1 MLRHLPSVN
10 DLLEQPAILELT
22 VAHGRVVVTE
32 WVRQAINEKRETL
45 RKQARQQSSADSGA
59 GEGDSTGGKDVAAL
73 RDLLR
78 IELLETVARFA
89 HESDL
94 ERVQGII
101 NATGIVLHTGLGRAP
116 LSAGAKQALQDAAG
130 ACNAEVD
137 IATGDRRYRGYQ
149 LNRTWQLLTG
159 CESSLIVNNNAAATL
174 LTLQALCAGREVII
188 SRGELIEIGGSFR
201 LPEIFELSGVI
212 LREVGTTNRTSLQ
225 DYENAIGPDTA
236 AIMHVHPSNY
246 RVVGFTSK
254 PDEADMFALAR
265 QHGVIAI
272 DDIGS
277 GALFDTKEA
286 GLPYEPTFQH
296 SITAGADVVL
306 GSGDKLLGGPQ
317 CGIIVGNDECVSK
330 IRQHPLA
337 RAVRVDKLTLAALG
351 ATLESYTR
359 DEARSEIPTQAM
371 LFATSEELQTRA
383 EAIRDEIADVPVL
396 TLSIRDDVAQVGGG
410 SLPAVELPTVVIALR
425 HAKLSA
431 DELASR
437 LRTGRIGVFVRIH
450 NEEVLLDIRSVLPED
465 DSRLA
470 LAVRLIR
477 PDD

>member
-1 MLRHLPSVN
+1 MLRHLPSVT
-10 DLLEQPAILELT
+10 DLLEQPAILELC
-22 VAHGRVVVTE
+22 VGHGRLLVTK
-32 WVRQAINEKRETL
+32 WVRQAVDEKRDAL
-45 RKQARQQSSADSGA
+45 RKQLQNTDNESG
-59 GEGDSTGGKDVAAL
+59 DKDAATV

-78 IELLETVARFA
+78 IELLEAVTGIA
-89 HESDL
+89 HKADL
-94 ERVQGII
+94 ECVQGII

-149 LNRTWQLLTG
+149 LNSTLQLLTG
-159 CESSLIVNNNAAATL
+159 CQSSLIVNNNAAATL
-174 LTLQALCAGREVII
+174 LTLQALGAGREVII

-212 LREVGTTNRTSLQ
+212 LREVGTTNRTSLK

-246 RVVGFTSK
+246 RVVGFASK
-254 PDEADMFALAR
+254 PDEADMFALAKK
-265 QHGVIAI
+265 HGLIAI

-296 SITAGADVVL
+296 SIAAGADVVL

-317 CGIIVGNDECVSK
+317 CGIIVGNDDCVAK
-330 IRQHPLA
+330 IRNHPLA
-337 RAVRVDKLTLAALG
+337 RAVRVGKLTLAALG
-351 ATLESYTR
+351 ATLDSYVR

-371 LFATSEELQTRA
+371 LFATTEELQNRA
-383 EAIRDEIADVPVL
+383 EAIKDEIADVPFL
-396 TLSIRDDVAQVGGG
+396 QLSIREDVAQVGGG
-410 SLPAVELPTVVIALR
+410 SLPAVELPTVVIAMK
-425 HAKLSA
+425 HQKISA
-431 DELASR
+431 DDLAIK
-437 LRTGRIGVFVRIH
+437 LRTGRIGVFVRIQN
-450 NEEVLLDIRSVLPED
+450 NEVVLDTRSVLPED

-477 PDD
+477 PEA

>member
-45 RKQARQQSSADSGA
+45 RKQASQQSSADSGA
-59 GEGDSTGGKDVAAL
+59 GEGDSTGDKDVAAL

-359 DEARSEIPTQAM
+359 DEARTEIPTQAM
-371 LFATSEELQTRA
+371 LFATAEELQTRA
-383 EAIRDEIADVPVL
+383 EAIRDEIADVPGL

-477 PDD
+477 ADD

>member
-1 MLRHLPSVN
+1 MLRHLPSVT
-10 DLLEQPAILELT
+10 DLLDQPAILELCSG
-22 VAHGRVVVTE
+22 HGRQLVTK
-32 WVRQAINEKRETL
+32 WVREAIDQKREAL
-45 RKQARQQSSADSGA
+45 RERSQQSPTEKPPA
-59 GEGDSTGGKDVAAL
+59 GSDDKDTAAV

-78 IELLETVARFA
+78 IELLEAVVEIA
-89 HESDL
+89 HQSDL

-149 LNRTWQLLTG
+149 LNSTLQLLTG

-174 LTLQALCAGREVII
+174 LTLQGLGAGREVII

-212 LREVGTTNRTSLQ
+212 LREVGTTNRTSLK

-246 RVVGFTSK
+246 RVVGFASK
-254 PDEADMFALAR
+254 PDEADMFALAKK
-265 QHGVIAI
+265 HGIIAI

-296 SITAGADVVL
+296 SIDAGADIVL

-317 CGIIVGNDECVSK
+317 CGIIVGNDECVAK

-337 RAVRVDKLTLAALG
+337 RAVRVGKLTLAALG
-351 ATLESYTR
+351 ATLDSYTR
-359 DEARSEIPTQAM
+359 EEARSEIPTQAM
-371 LFATSEELQTRA
+371 LFATTEELQIRA
-383 EAIRDEIADVPVL
+383 DAIKQEIADVPEL
-396 TLSIRDDVAQVGGG
+396 QISIRDDVAQVGGG
-410 SLPAVELPTVVIALR
+410 SLPAVELPTVVIALQ
-425 HAKLSA
+425 HKKLSA
-431 DELASR
+431 DELAVR
-437 LRTGRIGVFVRIH
+437 LRTGRIGVFVRIQ
-450 NEEVLLDIRSVLPED
+450 NDKVLLDIRSVLPED

-477 PDD
+477 SEGR

>member
-1 MLRHLPSVN
+1 MLRHIPSVT
-10 DLLEQPAILELT
+10 DLLEQPAILELC
-22 VAHGRVVVTE
+22 AGHGRLLVTK
-32 WVRQAINEKRETL
+32 WVRQAVDEKRDTL
-45 RKQARQQSSADSGA
+45 RKQLQNSG
-59 GEGDSTGGKDVAAL
+59 DKSDNKDAATV

-78 IELLETVARFA
+78 IELLEAVAQIA
-89 HESDL
+89 HKADL

-149 LNRTWQLLTG
+149 LNSTLQLLTG

-174 LTLQALCAGREVII
+174 LTLQALGAGREVII

-212 LREVGTTNRTSLQ
+212 LREVGTTNRTSLK

-246 RVVGFTSK
+246 RVVGFASK
-254 PDEADMFALAR
+254 PDEADMFALAKK
-265 QHGVIAI
+265 HNIIAI

-277 GALFDTKEA
+277 GALFDTREA

-296 SITAGADVVL
+296 SIDAGADVVL

-317 CGIIVGNDECVSK
+317 CGIIVGNDECIAK
-330 IRQHPLA
+330 IRNHPLA
-337 RAVRVDKLTLAALG
+337 RAVRVGKLTLAALG
-351 ATLESYTR
+351 ATLDSYVR

-371 LFATSEELQTRA
+371 LFATTEELQSRA
-383 EAIRDEIADVPVL
+383 EAIKEEIADVPGL
-396 TLSIRDDVAQVGGG
+396 QLSIRDDVAQVGGG
-410 SLPAVELPTVVIALR
+410 SLPAVELPTVVIALK
-425 HAKLSA
+425 HQKLSA
-431 DELASR
+431 DDFAIR

-450 NEEVLLDIRSVLPED
+450 NDEVLLDIRSVQPED

-477 PDD
+477 AVGR

>member
-10 DLLEQPAILELT
+10 DLLEQPAILELFA
-22 VAHGRVVVTE
+22 VHGRHVVTR
-32 WVRQAINEKRETL
+32 WVREAIDEKRESL
-45 RKQARQQSSADSGA
+45 RTGSGQRS
-59 GEGDSTGGKDVAAL
+59 EDTNGDRDAAAV

-78 IELLETVARFA
+78 IELLEAVGRFA
-89 HESDL
+89 QKSDL

-149 LNRTWQLLTG
+149 LNSALQLLTG
-159 CESSLIVNNNAAATL
+159 AESSLIVNNNAAATL
-174 LTLQALCAGREVII
+174 LTLQALGAGREVII

-212 LREVGTTNRTSLQ
+212 LKEVGTTNRTSLK
-225 DYENAIGPDTA
+225 DYEKAIGPDTA

-246 RVVGFTSK
+246 RVVGFASK
-254 PDEADMFALAR
+254 PDEAELFALAH
-265 QHGVIAI
+265 QHGIIAI

-277 GALFDTKEA
+277 GALFDTREA
-286 GLPYEPTFQH
+286 GLPCEPTFQH
-296 SITAGADVVL
+296 SINAGADVVL

-317 CGIIVGNDECVSK
+317 CGIIVGNDGCVGK
-330 IRQHPLA
+330 IRNHPLA

-351 ATLESYTR
+351 ATLDSYTR

-371 LFATSEELQTRA
+371 LFATMAELQSRA
-383 EAIRDEIADVPVL
+383 VSIREEIADVPGL
-396 TLSIRDDVAQVGGG
+396 RLSIREDLAQVGGG
-410 SLPAVELPTVVIALR
+410 SLPAVELPTVVIALQ
-425 HAKLSA
+425 HPKISA
-431 DELASR
+431 DELSRR
-437 LRTGRIGVFVRIH
+437 LRTGRIGVFARIQSD
-450 NEEVLLDIRSVLPED
+450 EVLLDIRSVLPED

-477 PDD
+477 PES

>member
-1 MLRHLPSVN
+1 MLRYLPSVN
-10 DLLEQPAILELT
+10 DLLEQPAVLELF
-22 VAHGRVVVTE
+22 AGHGRPVVTK
-32 WVRQAINEKRETL
+32 WVRQAIDQKRGEL
-45 RKQARQQSSADSGA
+45 RTTSCKLSDA
-59 GEGDSTGGKDVAAL
+59 EGSEQEAAAVREQL
-73 RDLLR
+73 RV
-78 IELLETVARFA
+78 ELLETVLGIAQK
-89 HESDL
+89 SDL
-94 ERVQGII
+94 ERVKGII

-116 LSAGAKQALQDAAG
+116 LSAGAKLALQNAAG

-149 LNRTWQLLTG
+149 LNPALQLLTD

-212 LREVGTTNRTSLQ
+212 LREVGTTNRTSLK
-225 DYENAIGPDTA
+225 DYEQAIGPDTA

-246 RVVGFTSK
+246 RVVGFSSK

-265 QHGVIAI
+265 EHGIIAI

-277 GALFDTKEA
+277 GALFDTKDA

-296 SITAGADVVL
+296 SIHAGADVVL

-317 CGIIVGNDECVSK
+317 CGIIVGNENCVAT
-330 IRQHPLA
+330 IRNHPLA
-337 RAVRVDKLTLAALG
+337 RAVRVGKLTLSALG
-351 ATLESYTR
+351 ATLDSYVR
-359 DEARSEIPTQAM
+359 EEARSEIPTQAM
-371 LFATSEELQTRA
+371 LFATTDELQTRA
-383 EAIRDEIADVPVL
+383 EAIKDEIADVPDL
-396 TLSIRDDVAQVGGG
+396 TLSIRDDLAQVGGG
-410 SLPAVELPTVVIALR
+410 SLPAVELPTVVIAMR
-425 HAKLSA
+425 HSKLSA
-431 DELASR
+431 DEMASQ
-437 LRTGRIGVFVRIH
+437 LRTGRIGVFARIQ
-450 NEEVLLDIRSVLPED
+450 NDEVLLDIRSVLPED

-477 PDD
+477 PDA

>member
-1 MLRHLPSVN
+1 MLRHLPSVT
-10 DLLEQPAILELT
+10 DLLEQPAILELC
-22 VAHGRVVVTE
+22 VGHGRLLVTK
-32 WVRQAINEKRETL
+32 WVRQAVDEKRDSL
-45 RKQARQQSSADSGA
+45 RKQLQNADAESG
-59 GEGDSTGGKDVAAL
+59 DKDAAAV

-78 IELLETVARFA
+78 IELLEAVTEIA
-89 HESDL
+89 HKADL

-149 LNRTWQLLTG
+149 LNSTLQLLTD

-174 LTLQALCAGREVII
+174 LTLQALGAGREVII

-212 LREVGTTNRTSLQ
+212 LREVGTTNRTSMK

-246 RVVGFTSK
+246 RVVGFASK
-254 PDEADMFALAR
+254 PDEADMFALAK
-265 QHGVIAI
+265 QHGLIAI

-277 GALFDTKEA
+277 GALFDTRDA

-296 SITAGADVVL
+296 SIAAGADVVL

-317 CGIIVGNDECVSK
+317 CGIIVGNDECVAK
-330 IRQHPLA
+330 IRNHPLA
-337 RAVRVDKLTLAALG
+337 RAVRVGKLTLAALG
-351 ATLESYTR
+351 ATLDSYVR

-371 LFATSEELQTRA
+371 LFATTEELQNRA
-383 EAIRDEIADVPVL
+383 EAIKDEIADVPNL
-396 TLSIRDDVAQVGGG
+396 QLSIREDVAQVGGG
-410 SLPAVELPTVVIALR
+410 SLPTVELPTVVIALK
-425 HAKLSA
+425 HQKISA
-431 DELASR
+431 DDLAIK
-437 LRTGRIGVFVRIH
+437 LRTGRIGVFVRIQ
-450 NEEVLLDIRSVLPED
+450 NDEVILDVRSVLPED

-477 PDD
+477 PEA

>member
-1 MLRHLPSVN
+1 MLRHLPSVT
-10 DLLEQPAILELT
+10 DLLDQPAILDLC
-22 VAHGRVVVTE
+22 AGHGRLLVTK
-32 WVRQAINEKRETL
+32 WVRQAVGEKRNAL
-45 RKQARQQSSADSGA
+45 RKQRQDAEDQSENKDASAVR
-59 GEGDSTGGKDVAAL
+59 E
-73 RDLLR
+73 LLR
-78 IELLETVARFA
+78 IELLEAVTRIA
-89 HESDL
+89 HEADL

-149 LNRTWQLLTG
+149 LNSTLQLLTG

-174 LTLQALCAGREVII
+174 LTLQALGAGREVII

-212 LREVGTTNRTSLQ
+212 LREVGTTNRTSLK

-246 RVVGFTSK
+246 RVVGFASK
-254 PDEADMFALAR
+254 PDEADMFALAKKR
-265 QHGVIAI
+265 GIIAI

-277 GALFDTKEA
+277 GALFDTREA

-296 SITAGADVVL
+296 SIDAGADVVL

-317 CGIIVGNDECVSK
+317 CGIIVGNDECVAK
-330 IRQHPLA
+330 IRNHPLA
-337 RAVRVDKLTLAALG
+337 RAVRVGKLTLAALG
-351 ATLESYTR
+351 ATLDSYAR
-359 DEARSEIPTQAM
+359 NEARSEIPTQAM
-371 LFATSEELQTRA
+371 LFATTDDLQSRA
-383 EAIRDEIADVPVL
+383 EAITKEIADVPGL
-396 TLSIRDDVAQVGGG
+396 RLSIREDVAQVGGG
-410 SLPAVELPTVVIALR
+410 SLPAVELPTVVVAIK
-425 HAKLSA
+425 HQKLSA
-431 DELASR
+431 DDLAIR

-450 NEEVLLDIRSVLPED
+450 NDEVLLDIRSVLPED

-477 PDD
+477 SDN

>member
-1 MLRHLPSVN
+1 MPENRSSIMLRYLPSVT
-10 DLLEQPAILELT
+10 DLLEQPAIVELN
-22 VAHGRVVVTE
+22 AGHGRLFVTQ
-32 WVRQAINEKRETL
+32 WVRQAIDEKRAAL
-45 RKQARQQSSADSGA
+45 RKQLQTAD
-59 GEGDSTGGKDVAAL
+59 GEGCDKDADAV

-78 IELLETVARFA
+78 IELLEAVVGIA
-89 HESDL
+89 HKAEL

-101 NATGIVLHTGLGRAP
+101 NATGVVLHTGLGRAP
-116 LSAGAKQALQDAAG
+116 LSAGAKQALHDAAG

-149 LNRTWQLLTG
+149 LNSTLQLLTG

-174 LTLQALCAGREVII
+174 LTLQALGAGREVII

-212 LREVGTTNRTSLQ
+212 LREVGTTNRTSIQ
-225 DYENAIGPDTA
+225 DYEKAIGPDTA

-246 RVVGFTSK
+246 RVVGFASK
-254 PDEADMFALAR
+254 PDEADMFALAK
-265 QHGVIAI
+265 QHGIIAI

-277 GALFDTKEA
+277 GALFDTREA

-296 SITAGADVVL
+296 SINAGADVVL

-317 CGIIVGNDECVSK
+317 CGIIVGNDDCVAK
-330 IRQHPLA
+330 IRIHPLA
-337 RAVRVDKLTLAALG
+337 RAVRVGKLTLAALG
-351 ATLESYTR
+351 ATLDSYVR
-359 DEARSEIPTQAM
+359 DEARSEIPTQSM
-371 LFATSEELQTRA
+371 LFATPEELQSRA
-383 EAIRDEIADVPVL
+383 EAIKEEIADVPGL
-396 TLSIRDDVAQVGGG
+396 RLSIRDDVAQVGGG
-410 SLPAVELPTVVIALR
+410 SLPAVELPTVVIALK
-425 HAKLSA
+425 HQKLSA
-431 DELASR
+431 DDLAIR

-450 NEEVLLDIRSVLPED
+450 NDEVILDIRSVLPED

-477 PDD
+477 PES

>member
-1 MLRHLPSVN
+1 MLRHLPSVT
-10 DLLEQPAILELT
+10 DLLEQPAILELC
-22 VAHGRVVVTE
+22 AGHGRLLVTK
-32 WVRQAINEKRETL
+32 WVRQAVDEKRDSL
-45 RKQARQQSSADSGA
+45 RKQLQSADAESG
-59 GEGDSTGGKDVAAL
+59 DKDAAAV

-78 IELLETVARFA
+78 IELLEAVTGIA
-89 HESDL
+89 HQADL

-149 LNRTWQLLTG
+149 LNSTLQLLTG

-174 LTLQALCAGREVII
+174 LTLQALGAGREVII

-212 LREVGTTNRTSLQ
+212 LREVGTTNRTSLK
-225 DYENAIGPDTA
+225 DYENAISPDTA

-246 RVVGFTSK
+246 RVVGFASK
-254 PDEADMFALAR
+254 PDEADMFALAK
-265 QHGVIAI
+265 QHGIIAI

-277 GALFDTKEA
+277 GALFDTREA

-296 SITAGADVVL
+296 SIDAGADVVL

-317 CGIIVGNDECVSK
+317 CGIIVGNDECIAK
-330 IRQHPLA
+330 IRNHPLA
-337 RAVRVDKLTLAALG
+337 RAVRVGKLTLSALG
-351 ATLESYTR
+351 ATLDSYVR

-371 LFATSEELQTRA
+371 LFTTPDELQIRA
-383 EAIRDEIADVPVL
+383 EAIRDEIADVPNL
-396 TLSIRDDVAQVGGG
+396 QLSIRDDVAQVGGG

-425 HAKLSA
+425 HPKLSA
-431 DELASR
+431 DDLAIR
-437 LRTGRIGVFVRIH
+437 LRTGRIGVFVRIQ
-450 NEEVLLDIRSVLPED
+450 NDEVLLDIRSVLPED

-470 LAVRLIR
+470 LAVRLILA
-477 PDD
+477 DS

>member
-1 MLRHLPSVN
+1 MLRHLPSVT
-10 DLLEQPAILELT
+10 DLLEQPAILELC
-22 VAHGRVVVTE
+22 VGHGRLLVTK
-32 WVRQAINEKRETL
+32 WVRQAVDEKRDSL
-45 RKQARQQSSADSGA
+45 RKQLQNADAESG
-59 GEGDSTGGKDVAAL
+59 DKDAAAV

-78 IELLETVARFA
+78 IELLEAVTEIA
-89 HESDL
+89 HKADL

-137 IATGDRRYRGYQ
+137 IATGDRRYRDYQ
-149 LNRTWQLLTG
+149 LNSTLQLLTG

-174 LTLQALCAGREVII
+174 LTLQALGAGREVII

-212 LREVGTTNRTSLQ
+212 LREVGTTNRTSLK

-246 RVVGFTSK
+246 RVVGFASK
-254 PDEADMFALAR
+254 PDEADMFALAK
-265 QHGVIAI
+265 QHGLIAI

-277 GALFDTKEA
+277 GALFDTRDA

-296 SITAGADVVL
+296 SIAAGADVVL

-317 CGIIVGNDECVSK
+317 CGIIVGNDECVAK
-330 IRQHPLA
+330 IRNHPLA
-337 RAVRVDKLTLAALG
+337 RAVRVGKLTLAALG
-351 ATLESYTR
+351 ATLDSYVR

-371 LFATSEELQTRA
+371 LFATTEELQNRA
-383 EAIRDEIADVPVL
+383 EAIKDEIADVPNL
-396 TLSIRDDVAQVGGG
+396 QLSIREDVAQVGGG
-410 SLPAVELPTVVIALR
+410 SLPTVELPTVVIALK
-425 HAKLSA
+425 HQKISA
-431 DELASR
+431 DDLAIK
-437 LRTGRIGVFVRIH
+437 LRTGRIGVFVRIQ
-450 NEEVLLDIRSVLPED
+450 NDEVILDVRSVLPED

-477 PDD
+477 PEA

>member
-1 MLRHLPSVN
+1 MLRHLPSVT
-10 DLLEQPAILELT
+10 DLLEQPAILELC
-22 VAHGRVVVTE
+22 VGHGRLLVTK
-32 WVRQAINEKRETL
+32 WVRQAVDEKRDSL
-45 RKQARQQSSADSGA
+45 RKQLQNADAESG
-59 GEGDSTGGKDVAAL
+59 DKDAAAV

-78 IELLETVARFA
+78 IELLEAVTEIA
-89 HESDL
+89 HKADL

-149 LNRTWQLLTG
+149 LNSTLQLLTG

-174 LTLQALCAGREVII
+174 LTLQALGAGREVII

-212 LREVGTTNRTSLQ
+212 LREVGTTNRTSLK

-246 RVVGFTSK
+246 RVVGFASK
-254 PDEADMFALAR
+254 PDEADMFALAK
-265 QHGVIAI
+265 QHGLIAI

-277 GALFDTKEA
+277 GALFDTRDA

-296 SITAGADVVL
+296 SIAAGADVVL

-317 CGIIVGNDECVSK
+317 CGIIVGNDECVAK
-330 IRQHPLA
+330 IRNHPLA
-337 RAVRVDKLTLAALG
+337 RAVRVGKLTLAALG
-351 ATLESYTR
+351 ATLDSYVR

-371 LFATSEELQTRA
+371 LFATTEELQNRA
-383 EAIRDEIADVPVL
+383 EAIKDEIADVPNL
-396 TLSIRDDVAQVGGG
+396 QLSIREDVAQVGGG
-410 SLPAVELPTVVIALR
+410 SLPTVELPTVVIALK
-425 HAKLSA
+425 HQKISA
-431 DELASR
+431 DDLAIK
-437 LRTGRIGVFVRIH
+437 LRTGRIGVFVRIQ
-450 NEEVLLDIRSVLPED
+450 NDEVILDVRSVLPED

-477 PDD
+477 PEA